1 MPHLK
6 NLIEKVTSGVSLA
19 EEELKALCDQ
29 VKEVLVEESNVQ
41 PVSSPVTVG
50 PQSPDT
56 KRSHSPTLQCCPLA
70 LNSFQVC
77 GDIHGQFHDLLKLF
91 ETGGQVPSTNYI
103 FMGDFVDRGY
113 NSLEVF
119 TLLMLLKAAHPAHV
133 TLLRGNHESRQI
145 TQVYGFYDE
154 CQRKYGNANA
164 WRYCTE
170 VFDYLTISVS
180 GPGWYG
186 CLSAWLIVDAHG
198 SGGMP
203 PL

>member
-1 MPHLK
+1 MHFYSFRRSVL
-6 NLIEKVTSGVSLA
+6 SGARGAGDIS
-19 EEELKALCDQ
+19 
-29 VKEVLVEESNVQ
+29 
-41 PVSSPVTVG
+41 
-50 PQSPDT
+50 
-56 KRSHSPTLQCCPLA
+56 
-70 LNSFQVC
+70 QVC

-91 ETGGQVPSTNYI
+91 DTGGQVPSTNYI

-145 TQVYGFYDE
+145 TQVSPLSARCAPPDPISLLLHCPTMPAPWTAIQVYGFYDE

-170 VFDYLTISVS
+170 VFDYLTISVCDAPA
-180 GPGWYG
+180 GPTTR
-186 CLSAWLIVDAHG
+186 CCTSQ
-198 SGGMP
+198 MP
-203 PL
+203 KESLMP